1 MRTLE
6 RAGILAVVV
15 VAFLSVWPAD
25 AQLAETPASA
35 WMELERSH
43 RTAFAIGFL
52 SGVQHTLQRIG
63 MDLRLREGVTADE
76 LSTAV
81 HTKLLAEPVLGLLP
95 IGLVIMDAL
104 TEYVTITDRDG
115 NPIE

>member
-1 MRTLE
+1 MQTPK
-6 RAGILAVVV
+6 RAGILAVAV
-15 VAFLSVWPAD
+15 VAFLWAWPAD

-43 RTAFAIGFL
+43 RTAYVIGFL

-63 MDLRLREGVTADE
+63 MDLRIREGVTADE

-81 HTKLLAEPVLGLLP
+81 YTKLLAEPVLGLLP
-95 IGLVIMDAL
+95 IGLIIMDAL
-104 TEYVTITDRDG
+104 TEYVSFTDREG
-115 NPIE
+115 HPID

>member
-1 MRTLE
+1 MRTPE
-6 RAGILAVVV
+6 RAGILVVTAVVL
-15 VAFLSVWPAD
+15 LSAWPAD

-43 RTAFAIGFL
+43 RTAYVIGFL
-52 SGVQHTLQRIG
+52 SGVQHTLQHIG
-63 MDLRLREGVTADE
+63 MDIRLREGVTADE

-81 HTKLLAEPVLGLLP
+81 YTKLVAEPMLGLLP

-104 TEYVTITDRDG
+104 TEYVTITDREG
-115 NPIE
+115 NPID